1 MYFHMFR
8 EMIKV
13 FIAFVIGL
21 SQFKNIGFFL
31 MLHFSAALCLE

>member
-21 SQFKNIGFFL
+21 SQFKNIGFF
-31 MLHFSAALCLE
+31 

>member
-21 SQFKNIGFFL
+21 SQFKKYRLF
-31 MLHFSAALCLE
+31 